1 MIFLKNNPHKPR
13 TAEQALKPSLR
24 GPDNYPKSPR
34 SPCQGQD
41 TAFQPQALLLADLP
55 GARDRAGGQRDSSAS
70 WQCGW
75 TPPWHPA
82 LRSPQPRA
90 RPAVRGRAGRRG
102 GGGGGEE
109 GGEGGRSRLTSP
121 FPLPGFLCSISMLEV
136 PTELR
141 SEDLLGCA
149 GPSSFLC
156 ASRSPVQAVPHRP
169 GRHVPAASPP
179 SRAPPG
185 LGGRRKPP
193 LWARRA
199 GTAARHRLP
208 RRATSS
214 FPARLRHRGRIPTRI
229 PARIPASIPLRG
241 SEAPGPPSADA
252 ARLPGPLVLNAERRQ
267 DGGVSERGRG
277 ALVRPAGPGA
287 G

>member
-70 WQCGW
+70 SQCGW

-121 FPLPGFLCSISMLEV
+121 FPLPGFLCGISMLEV

-179 SRAPPG
+179 SRAPPRPWRQEEAAP
-185 LGGRRKPP
+185 LGTQSRDSGQAP
-193 LWARRA
+193 A
-199 GTAARHRLP
+199 
-208 RRATSS
+208 ATSCH
-214 FPARLRHRGRIPTRI
+214 L
-229 PARIPASIPLRG
+229 L
-241 SEAPGPPSADA
+241 
-252 ARLPGPLVLNAERRQ
+252 LPGPAEAPRPHPNPHPCPYPRIHPAPRF
-267 DGGVSERGRG
+267 GG
-277 ALVRPAGPGA
+277 AGPPFGGCCASPRAAGA
-287 G
+287 KC